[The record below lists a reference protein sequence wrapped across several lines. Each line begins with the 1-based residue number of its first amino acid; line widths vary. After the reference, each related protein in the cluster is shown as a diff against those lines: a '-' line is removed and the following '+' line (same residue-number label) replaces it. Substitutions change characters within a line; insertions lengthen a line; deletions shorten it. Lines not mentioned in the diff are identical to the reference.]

1 MKEFDVFTVSELKF
15 WGTKNGNL
23 MTYCVENNFDIII
36 TIDKNMEYQQNL
48 EKFEVTIVI
57 SNSYTSKIEELI
69 TFLPSFKKQ
78 AYSLNK
84 HRVYTINK

>member
-1 MKEFDVFTVSELKF
+1 
-15 WGTKNGNL
+15 

-57 SNSYTSKIEELI
+57 LNSYTSKIE
-69 TFLPSFKKQ
+69 
-78 AYSLNK
+78 
-84 HRVYTINK
+84 